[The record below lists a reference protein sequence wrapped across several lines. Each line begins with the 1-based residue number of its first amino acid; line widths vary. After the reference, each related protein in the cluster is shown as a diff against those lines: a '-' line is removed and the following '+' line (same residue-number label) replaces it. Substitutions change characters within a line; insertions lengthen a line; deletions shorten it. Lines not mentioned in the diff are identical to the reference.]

1 MAGFQ
6 ARKSRKF
13 CYLLRLIILS
23 ADRVRSFASPNPSHF
38 PLTRSRSCTIQAHR
52 APRRAVAVRASSE
65 TRVSVETSSRTRA
78 VSAVALFSAFVLA
91 APHNASAISARLE
104 GTEIAEL
111 LASQSSSGTKS
122 RAKTNVVVKKT
133 PAPKAAPVVKA
144 AKAVVKKAPAPVA
157 AKRAAPTKAPVPV
170 VTPPSPSPNSV
181 SGKSQKPSLVSKKVE
196 APVPRKG
203 GTGAQLK
210 NEAPKTR
217 LSLILAGGGATA
229 GLGALFSF
237 GKASAAGAGAA
248 KGAAVKTATV
258 ATQADL
264 GEALAVSISQ

>member
-91 APHNASAISARLE
+91 APHSASAISARLE

-111 LASQSSSGTKS
+111 LASQASSGTKS

-133 PAPKAAPVVKA
+133 PAPKAAPAVKA

-157 AKRAAPTKAPVPV
+157 AKRAASTKA
-170 VTPPSPSPNSV
+170 
-181 SGKSQKPSLVSKKVE
+181 
-196 APVPRKG
+196 
-203 GTGAQLK
+203 
-210 NEAPKTR
+210 
-217 LSLILAGGGATA
+217 LSLIH
-229 GLGALFSF
+229 
-237 GKASAAGAGAA
+237 
-248 KGAAVKTATV
+248 
-258 ATQADL
+258 
-264 GEALAVSISQ
+264 I